1 MAITSTMKRWDEST
15 HTWIPVIDMTT
26 VVVQETV
33 GNTVII
39 GDITNIKIGLNSVIF
54 NYTLLY
60 GKVV

>member
-1 MAITSTMKRWDEST
+1 MKRWDEST